1 MHISKSN
8 VKKYI
13 TSKRQ
18 ALISFIWDNDTWC
31 LQCEYMHKSKIKM
44 KKHMCL
50 LHHRSPSPHS
60 RCGWQASRF
69 EVCKLQGGGERPS
82 RHRLKLVK
90 LRWTFNF
97 LSQTLLPQIGDCQTS
112 PTFTLT
118 FYAAGILSL
127 RVAFLRSWGAE
138 VQYLRHWPSA
148 AQLWPKPRSA
158 ISETHSFKIRT
169 NCVPRHSDI

>member
-60 RCGWQASRF
+60 RCGLASSALWG
-69 EVCKLQGGGERPS
+69 LQTARRRRAPIPS
-82 RHRLKLVK
+82 SIEACQTQMNFQLSIPDPSATNWRLSNQPNFHL
-90 LRWTFNF
+90 NF
-97 LSQTLLPQIGDCQTS
+97 LCDRDS
-112 PTFTLT
+112 PIE
-118 FYAAGILSL
+118 GGLSEKL
-127 RVAFLRSWGAE
+127 GS
-138 VQYLRHWPSA
+138 
-148 AQLWPKPRSA
+148 RSA
-158 ISETHSFKIRT
+158 ISETLAKCGSIVTKTKECNKWDTQF
-169 NCVPRHSDI
+169 